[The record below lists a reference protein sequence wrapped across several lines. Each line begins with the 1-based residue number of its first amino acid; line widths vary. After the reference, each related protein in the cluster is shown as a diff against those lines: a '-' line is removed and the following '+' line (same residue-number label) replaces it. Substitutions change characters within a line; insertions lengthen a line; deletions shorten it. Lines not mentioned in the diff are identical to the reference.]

1 MALAMDKVG
10 ASIENHKRVQCETIL
25 VTGGRMD
32 ELSYLK
38 RQAAL
43 IQPRLAK
50 VLVML
55 LPYNLLNSVCF
66 KWDGNLLSWFS
77 LTTLNDCQKLQK
89 GERSG
94 SWIFQKF
101 MTLPLS
107 ELLEWEKQTQVISYL
122 SQEFY

>member
-66 KWDGNLLSWFS
+66 KWDGNLLS
-77 LTTLNDCQKLQK
+77 
-89 GERSG
+89 
-94 SWIFQKF
+94 
-101 MTLPLS
+101 
-107 ELLEWEKQTQVISYL
+107 
-122 SQEFY
+122 